1 MNCFGQITVTDIII
15 IMTNI
20 NYIKGNEKMIYY
32 EMIRSNIYL
41 LDEIELVD
49 YNDALLM
56 MIQQEFKDYLY
67 SCITSLTIIQQRR
80 LYDYYFNNMKKVDIA
95 KKEGVSEGTIRKSI
109 DQSLFQLRRKIN
121 RYLYI

>member
-1 MNCFGQITVTDIII
+1 
-15 IMTNI
+15 
-20 NYIKGNEKMIYY
+20 MIYY

-80 LYDYYFNNMKKVDIA
+80 LYDYYFNNMKKVGIA
-95 KKEGVSEGTIRKSI
+95 KKEGVSEGAVRKSI